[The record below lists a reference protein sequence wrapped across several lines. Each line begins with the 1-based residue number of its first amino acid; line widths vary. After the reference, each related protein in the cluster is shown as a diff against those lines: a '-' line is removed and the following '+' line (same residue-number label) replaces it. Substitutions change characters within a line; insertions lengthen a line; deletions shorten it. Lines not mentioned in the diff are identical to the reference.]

1 MREYTKA
8 FKLQLIKEVL
18 SGIPK
23 ETVRLKYGIKG
34 KSAILNWM
42 RKLGYAEEPS
52 PELLYSLEMEE
63 KDHQTPTELQ
73 KKIRQLERA
82 LEDEQLRSEA
92 YRRVIEKAEEKF
104 KINIRKKSDTK

>member
-1 MREYTKA
+1 MREYSKA
-8 FKLQLIKEVL
+8 FKQKVIQEVL

-42 RKLGYAEEPS
+42 RSLGYAEGKTDPF
-52 PELLYSLEMEE
+52 YSQPMQEQ
-63 KDHQTPTELQ
+63 DNQTPAELQ

-82 LEDEQLRSEA
+82 LEDEKLRLEA
-92 YRRVIEKAEEKF
+92 YRRMIDKAEEQL
-104 KINIRKKSDTK
+104 KITIRKKSDTK